1 MEDLPIEQEHP
12 PQRWPI
18 AKELL
23 RLTWPIALS
32 MLSYSLM
39 TAVDTLF
46 VGRYGAEAISAVG
59 LGGLISFTL
68 LTFAMGLSRGGKVIV
83 AHAVGAGKTHEVR
96 ALAGASLGVAFLAS
110 ALTWLV
116 TLAIVPCL
124 GHVFSEPAANQYL
137 KDYVMVRSFGIPM
150 FLLASALRELS
161 QGIGDSRGPMWA
173 ALTSNLLNIPLNA
186 LLVIGLDGGVTGSAW
201 ANVLAQFIDF
211 AILAL
216 LRRDWLFALR
226 GTSMNLVRKVA
237 ITGAPLGFEMFLD
250 VSAFSLLGFIL
261 ARLGAVEMAAH
272 QIALQISH
280 LAILPI
286 LAMGE
291 SVSVLSGNAVGARRL
306 ERLPHIL
313 RAGLGLGLVYAA
325 SLSLVFLTVPER
337 VVRVFSTAPV
347 VVALASILLSVVAGF
362 QLAFV
367 FYGIG
372 RAALRGIGD
381 MRFTAKVTVGA
392 AWLCTPPLGYLFAH
406 VMGFGVVG
414 GWCALALEI
423 TFASVLY
430 FTRIERR
437 SFAPGVGILDVL
449 AEGPSKRCE
458 LDSQTAVS
466 PEDWTIGRGKVV
478 DVRQT

>member
-46 VGRYGAEAISAVG
+46 VGRFGAEAISSVG
-59 LGGLISFTL
+59 FGGLVSFTL

-83 AHAVGAGKTHEVR
+83 AHAMGAGKTQEIR
-96 ALAGASLGVAFLAS
+96 ALAGASLGVASMAS
-110 ALTWLV
+110 VVTWV
-116 TLAIVPCL
+116 ATLAVVPCL
-124 GHVFSEPAANQYL
+124 GHVFAESTANQYL
-137 KDYVMVRSFGIPM
+137 REYVIVRSVGIPM

-161 QGIGDSRGPMWA
+161 QGVGDSRGPMWA
-173 ALTSNLLNIPLNA
+173 ALASNLLNIPLNA
-186 LLVIGLDGGVTGSAW
+186 LFVIGLGGKVTGSAW
-201 ANVLAQFIDF
+201 ANVVAQCIDF
-211 AILAL
+211 AILAY
-216 LRRDWLFALR
+216 LRRDWLLALR
-226 GTSMNLVRKVA
+226 GTSLRLVRKVA
-237 ITGAPLGFEMFLD
+237 STGAPLGLEMFLD

-291 SVSVLSGNAVGARRL
+291 SVSVLSGNAVGAKRF

-313 RAGLGLGLVYAA
+313 RAGLGLGLLYAV
-325 SLSLVFLTVPER
+325 SLSLVLLTIPEQ
-337 VVRVFSTAPV
+337 VVRAFTSAQPV
-347 VVALASILLSVVAGF
+347 VTLASILLSIVAGF
-362 QLAFV
+362 QLGFV

-392 AWLCTPPLGYLFAH
+392 AWICTPPLGYFFGH
-406 VMGFGVVG
+406 VLGFGVVG

-423 TFASVLY
+423 TLASTLY
-430 FTRIERR
+430 FIRLERR
-437 SFAPGVGILDVL
+437 AYASGATVLDGL
-449 AEGPSKRCE
+449 GMGF
-458 LDSQTAVS
+458 
-466 PEDWTIGRGKVV
+466 PENRTFGDQSTESSENWTLGRGKVV